1 VKLEPVSVE
10 VTARRA
16 VEVCAEPARRKQID
30 LRVEIPDGI
39 AVIADARA
47 LEQVLVNLLD
57 NAVKYTPEGG
67 RATVSASA
75 SGDSVDVVVS
85 DTGPGIE
92 RHHLPRLFERFYRVD
107 PGRSRGSGGTGLGLA
122 IVKHLVQMQA
132 GEIGV
137 DTGEGGTR
145 FRVRLPRAA
154 ASAPQA
160 TA

>member
-1 VKLEPVSVE
+1 ML
-10 VTARRA
+10 
-16 VEVCAEPARRKQID
+16 
-30 LRVEIPDGI
+30 
-39 AVIADARA
+39 ADARA

-67 RATVSASA
+67 SATVTAA
-75 SGDSVDVVVS
+75 PVPGDRIEVVVS

-122 IVKHLVQMQA
+122 LVKHLVQMQA

-137 DTGEGGTR
+137 DTGSGGTS
-145 FRVRLPRAA
+145 FRVRLPRAE
-154 ASAPQA
+154 APA
-160 TA
+160 VA